1 VVSIYEKGEKE
12 KALQYFFPTSES
24 GHFSR
29 HKYMYDFDMLSK
41 LLEKTGFT
49 RIVRCSYKQGKT
61 PDLDVLDNRPE
72 ETLYVE
78 ASK

>member
-1 VVSIYEKGEKE
+1 
-12 KALQYFFPTSES
+12 
-24 GHFSR
+24 
-29 HKYMYDFDMLSK
+29 MYDFDMLSK